1 MKRNIILT
9 IGLLGYLTYIF
20 RYIKLLP
27 QYPSP
32 ELLSRII
39 IWILIAIIITAKLFI
54 SFAES
59 MAEPKT
65 YKVKKAP
72 KRKKYKSV
80 TVYDKKFKKN
90 YAKTSKKYKNE
101 VQVPDLKSAYIES
114 IWDEMKKN

>member
-1 MKRNIILT
+1 
-9 IGLLGYLTYIF
+9 
-20 RYIKLLP
+20 
-27 QYPSP
+27 
-32 ELLSRII
+32 
-39 IWILIAIIITAKLFI
+39 
-54 SFAES
+54 